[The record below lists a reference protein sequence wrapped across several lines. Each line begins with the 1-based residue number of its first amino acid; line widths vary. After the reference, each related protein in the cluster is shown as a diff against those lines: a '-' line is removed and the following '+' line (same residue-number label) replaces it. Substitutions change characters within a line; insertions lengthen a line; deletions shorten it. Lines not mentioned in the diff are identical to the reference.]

1 MFQTIKAIKV
11 IDCSLHHLSDTSQ
24 DANWQVSYLR
34 LVDQKGMIHCG
45 LVMEKSRVTP
55 IKFASIPRLEL
66 AATAPSTNA
75 FSDAP
80 KGTDNSF

>member
-24 DANWQVSYLR
+24 DANWQVLYLR